1 MDVRIGLPNEH
12 LSGSAKN
19 EINQPMYA
27 TSVGLIMRGFDYLE
41 TYKKKFS
48 AGKKDEF
55 VPPKTVVP
63 VNEADVENASEEN
76 DVPIEEDR
84 LSLTDKIKS
93 MLTKIF
99 EVEDQKI
106 N

>member
-1 MDVRIGLPNEH
+1 VDKVDP
-12 LSGSAKN
+12 A
-19 EINQPMYA
+19 
-27 TSVGLIMRGFDYLE
+27 
-41 TYKKKFS
+41 
-48 AGKKDEF
+48 
-55 VPPKTVVP
+55 
-63 VNEADVENASEEN
+63 
-76 DVPIEEDR
+76 EEDR

>member
-1 MDVRIGLPNEH
+1 
-12 LSGSAKN
+12 
-19 EINQPMYA
+19 
-27 TSVGLIMRGFDYLE
+27 MRGFEYLD

-48 AGKKDEF
+48 AAPKDEF
-55 VPPKTVVP
+55 VSPKIVNPVSEGEEIILNTTEEEVV
-63 VNEADVENASEEN
+63 ED
-76 DVPIEEDR
+76 DR